1 MAKKKAGKQA
11 AAKRSA
17 AKKTA
22 KAKPP
27 RRLSGSRK
35 IPAKQGLRPKRAD
48 VGYKRPPAEH
58 RFQPGES
65 GNPAGP
71 PRRKTRLW
79 DYLCRW
85 LELTPAELKR
95 AKRGK
100 ELTVAQKTAIKHAE
114 QLMKKGITGTAWLA
128 VREIWNRDEG
138 KPVEH
143 VRYEH
148 EEALSHE
155 ECEEIRRQQRL
166 MQQGEVHHGATEGT
180 EKC

>member
-1 MAKKKAGKQA
+1 MAKKRTQKKSGK
-11 AAKRSA
+11 RGV
-17 AKKTA
+17 AKKPA
-22 KAKPP
+22 KAKRP
-27 RRLSGSRK
+27 RRVSGSGK
-35 IPAKQGLRPKRAD
+35 IPAKQGLKPKRAD

-114 QLMKKGITGTAWLA
+114 QLMRKGITGTAWLA
-128 VREIWNRDEG
+128 VKEIWNRDEG
-138 KPVEH
+138 KPMEH

-148 EEALSHE
+148 EQALSHA
-155 ECEEIRRQQRL
+155 ECEQIR
-166 MQQGEVHHGATEGT
+166 EVMRAQIEGSVR
-180 EKC
+180 